1 MSAGGSQVDA
11 GLHHP
16 ERDVIRARGG
26 AVHRR
31 QGCIHALPGS
41 SVGHQGNYYSG
52 YFRMYA
58 ELSGP
63 LHKMLQVGKFD
74 GRKGCKKK
82 LAWTAEAEDAFN
94 RLKERLL
101 GRLGL
106 FLVDPDKGFVLR
118 TDVVV
123 CTDHQSLQS
132 WHKEH
137 VDTPSGPAARRA
149 RWHETFAKFDL
160 SVVYVPGKD
169 NTVADCLSRWAYP
182 AGKAWMDISSH
193 GDAEGTEEAKRIIEM
208 EKVMEQKGVKCFV
221 VIVNRT
227 DLAKFRAAR
236 VQAIREE
243 TLEQWMV
250 APVELVR
257 SVLTEDW
264 SDDYA
269 ASGHWSKYWNAVS
282 APSDDEWPEGLTEDG
297 DKLFLKDKLLVPE
310 NRVEEL
316 IDHWHNAQ
324 LMHPGRDKME
334 QDLEWRFKFPPGYYA
349 ILDRYCSDCAVCRAT
364 KSPNHSTAGNP
375 VYTAIPEAPMRS
387 VAMDV
392 FAMPEVTVDG
402 ETYDCVILA
411 VDRHSGYIVAVPGKK
426 SKKKDKKEKHGVGL
440 QAKTVANA
448 MIRHWL
454 TIFDIPAVI
463 CSDRGSQFVG
473 TWFKTMCKHMGIRH
487 AKTVAY
493 HSRSNGRA
501 EVAGRQMFEKF
512 RQLHIDEPGRN
523 WYNSLWRVLQAY
535 HDLPGPTGPSP
546 HRILFL
552 RDRVSRT
559 LPWMNNGKVARD
571 ANAMMAEADDRAAK
585 VCKAL
590 QDEHD
595 KRAKYFKQGKVQ
607 KYALQDT
614 VWVERHHKDVM
625 FRHRQASWYV
635 PGVIVRKV
643 GQDVY
648 AVRVGD
654 NKILDRDHTQLR
666 PRAPDPSGRPVTFEF
681 TAGDVDSDDEGEDDD
696 FTAERILADKPDP
709 GTPGGRLYKVRWKG
723 FAASRDSWEP
733 PSSFVPRYTTVWMD
747 YLKKKGI
754 SLDVKDVLVHL
765 VAAVAP

>member
-1 MSAGGSQVDA
+1 MAFWSRILAEGQ
-11 GLHHP
+11 
-16 ERDVIRARGG
+16 
-26 AVHRR
+26 RR
-31 QGCIHALPGS
+31 T
-41 SVGHQGNYYSG
+41 
-52 YFRMYA
+52 
-58 ELSGP
+58 
-63 LHKMLQVGKFD
+63 
-74 GRKGCKKK
+74 
-82 LAWTAEAEDAFN
+82 WTARE
-94 RLKERLL
+94 KETYAIVCALRKWS
-101 GRLGL
+101 GHIGL
-106 FLVDPDKGFVLR
+106 QP
-118 TDVVV
+118 VVV

-193 GDAEGTEEAKRIIEM
+193 GDAEETEEAKRIIEM
-208 EKVMEQKGVKCFV
+208 EKVMEQEGVKCFV
-221 VIVNRT
+221 VMANRT
-227 DLAKFRAAR
+227 DLAKFRGAR

-250 APVELVR
+250 PPVELVR

-269 ASGHWSKYWNAVS
+269 ASEHWSKYWNAVS
-282 APSDDEWPEGLTEDG
+282 APSEDEWPEGLTEDG

-324 LMHPGRDKME
+324 LMHPGRDKMQ

-411 VDRHSGYIVAVPGKK
+411 VDMHSGYIVAVPGKK
-426 SKKKDKKEKHGVGL
+426 SKKKDKKDKHGVGL

-454 TIFDIPAVI
+454 TIFDVPAVI

-535 HDLPGPTGPSP
+535 HDLPGPTGLSP

-559 LPWMNNGKVARD
+559 LPWMNHGKVARD
-571 ANAMMAEADDRAAK
+571 ANAMMAEADDTAAK
-585 VCKAL
+585 VRKAL

-614 VWVERHHKDVM
+614 VWVERHHKDVLS
-625 FRHRQASWYV
+625 RHRQASWYV

-643 GQDVY
+643 RQDVY

-696 FTAERILADKPDP
+696 FTAEKILADKPDP
-709 GTPGGRLYKVRWKG
+709 GTPGGTLYKVRWKG

-747 YLKKKGI
+747 YLKKKNI